1 MSIQQVG
8 TRETLASAIKTDA
21 FKWTWD
27 SWTHWQARKE
37 NVISVLLITKYLFWP
52 HGVSTKRSYIQL
64 LNNIFFA
71 S

>member
-8 TRETLASAIKTDA
+8 TSETLASAIKTDA

-37 NVISVLLITKYLFWP
+37 NVSHKQMLF
-52 HGVSTKRSYIQL
+52 L
-64 LNNIFFA
+64 FC
-71 S
+71 